1 MSEPIPQQSVSEIS
15 QDDKVMAALSYL
27 WVLVLIPLLKP
38 GKSEFVKF
46 HSRQGFLLFIVEV
59 VLMVV
64 QIIPVLG
71 WLIGFFGGIAALIVS
86 IMGLFSALSGKRWE
100 IPYLN
105 EYAKKFNF

>member
-1 MSEPIPQQSVSEIS
+1 MPGQSAPNVS

-46 HSRQGFLLFIVEV
+46 HSRQGFLLFIAEV
-59 VLMVV
+59 ILFVINIV
-64 QIIPVLG
+64 PVIG
-71 WLIGFFGGIAALIVS
+71 WFVAFVGGLAALVLS
-86 IMGLFSALSGKRWE
+86 IMGLLAALQGKYWE
-100 IPYLN
+100 LPWLS